1 MKKTLLFGFSMFAAA
16 ALMTGCSSNLKAT
29 QPAATEAQTT
39 AAPAQTTAAPAETT
53 AAGAA
58 ENTAATGGLKTGFA
72 AITNIDKSK
81 DATADAQG
89 LAQADSSVVALT
101 LDSSGK
107 ITNCIIDGVQT
118 KINISNDG
126 KVTTDL
132 KTTVEPKS
140 ILGDKYGM
148 KTASKIGKE
157 WNEEAAALAK
167 YVVGKTPDE
176 VKSIAVTAEG
186 VPTGADLSASVTI
199 KIGGLVDAIQKAAAN
214 AQDLGA
220 KEGDKLGLAMVTNI
234 AKSKDAAADTPGVA
248 QAYTTYTALTT
259 GTDGKITSC
268 ILDASQT
275 NINFDATGKITS
287 DLTAPVQTKDELKE
301 AYGMKKASKLGMEW
315 YQEADNFAK
324 YAVGKTVDEITGLA
338 VDTNEGAPT
347 DPDLA
352 ASVTIGIGDFQNVIK
367 QAAAM
372 AQ

>member
-16 ALMTGCSSNLKAT
+16 ALMTGCSNNLKAT
-29 QPAATEAQTT
+29 QPAATEA
-39 AAPAQTTAAPAETT
+39 AAQTTAASAETS
-53 AAGAA
+53 AESAA
-58 ENTAATGGLKTGFA
+58 ESPVAAGGLKTGFA
-72 AITNIDKSK
+72 AITTIDKSK
-81 DATADAQG
+81 DASAAAEG
-89 LAQADSSVVALT
+89 LAQTDSSVVALT

-118 KINISNDG
+118 KIGISSDG

-132 KTTVEPKS
+132 KTTVDSKDV
-140 ILGDKYGM
+140 LGDKYGM

-157 WNEEAAALAK
+157 WNEETAALAK
-167 YVVGKTPDE
+167 YVIGKTPDE

-186 VPTGADLSASVTI
+186 APADADLSASVTI

-220 KEGDKLGLAMVTNI
+220 KEGDKLGLAMATNI
-234 AKSKDAAADTPGVA
+234 AKSKDAAADAPGVA
-248 QAYTTYTALTT
+248 QAYTTYTALTI
-259 GTDGKITSC
+259 GADGKITSC
-268 ILDASQT
+268 ILDASQA

-301 AYGMKKASKLGMEW
+301 AYGMKKASKLGLEW

-338 VDTNEGAPT
+338 VDTDEGAPT
-347 DPDLA
+347 DADLA